1 MGLIITQKNIRI
13 NIKIAFLF
21 RSRYTVGVQG
31 DKRSFIIFFKH
42 RRLKRLWQF
51 FFTGWGLVM
60 VAALIAG
67 SLFTRQLL
75 WTPISAI
82 NMTDIVT
89 NQFKMSNASFSG
101 TDKNGEPFQINAL
114 SGRQEYDKPDV
125 ILLDTVSGTIT
136 RVSDGKKIVDHITAN
151 TGQYHRK
158 NKTITLLDN
167 VRINSS
173 NGDKVRTDE
182 LVIKL

>member
-1 MGLIITQKNIRI
+1 MP
-13 NIKIAFLF
+13 
-21 RSRYTVGVQG
+21 VQG
-31 DKRSFIIFFKH
+31 DRRNFIIFTKH

-82 NMTDIVT
+82 NMTDIVS
-89 NQFKMSNASFSG
+89 NQFKMSHASFSG
-101 TDKNGEPFQINAL
+101 TDKNGEPFEIYAD
-114 SGRQEYDKPDV
+114 SGRQEYDKPDI
-125 ILLDTVSGTIT
+125 ILLDKVSGTTTRIT
-136 RVSDGKKIVDHITAN
+136 DGKKITDHITAN
-151 TGQYHRK
+151 TGSYDRSK
-158 NKTITLLDN
+158 KTITLTDN
-167 VRINSS
+167 VRVNSS
-173 NGDKVRTDE
+173 NGDKIRTDE

>member
-1 MGLIITQKNIRI
+1 M
-13 NIKIAFLF
+13 LF
-21 RSRYTVGVQG
+21 DVLRAKLTVVQR
-31 DKRSFIIFFKH
+31 DKRNFIIFTKH

-82 NMTDIVT
+82 NMTDIVS
-89 NQFKMSNASFSG
+89 NQFKMSNASFAG
-101 TDKNGEPFQINAL
+101 TDTNGEPFKIHAA
-114 SGRQEYDKPDV
+114 SGRQEYDKPD
-125 ILLDTVSGTIT
+125 IIFLDAVSGTI
-136 RVSDGKKIVDHITAN
+136 RRESDGQKITDNIVAN
-151 TGQYHRK
+151 TGQYNRK
-158 NKTITLLDN
+158 TKTITLNGN
-167 VRINSS
+167 VRVDSS
-173 NGDKVRTDE
+173 NGDKVRTQE